1 VPRLRLGGRAIPWLV
16 LLELAQV
23 AQRHWNNLTPG
34 ERAHLTALIK
44 KSGGRPGN
52 LTARD
57 KDDVKR
63 LAGKL
68 DVPGM
73 GRNLLPHAARL
84 RGGGG
89 PRRR

>member
-16 LLELAQV
+16 LLELAQA
-23 AQRHWNNLTPG
+23 AQRHWNHLTPG

-44 KSGGRPGN
+44 KSAGRPGN

-63 LAGKL
+63 LVGKM

-73 GRNLLPHAARL
+73 GRDLLPHARRL
-84 RGGGG
+84 RRGAS
-89 PRRR
+89 RRR